1 MMAEVTKDKIK
12 SAGSKIFLWRKIYNM
27 LCRGCQIKVFRAGSN
42 VKTIGTQG
50 VADNMKEIIDKKL
63 CNVCRRRVDLIIG
76 KEE

>member
-1 MMAEVTKDKIK
+1 MSEVTQDKIK
-12 SAGSKIFLWRKIYNM
+12 SAGTKLFLWRKIYNM
-27 LCRGCQIKVFRAGSN
+27 LCRSCQVKVFHAGSN
-42 VKTIGTQG
+42 VKVVGTQG